1 MADSIKI
8 SALDEADLAQLSL
21 NDQLIVNDAD
31 RTDKQTITHRASLNN
46 ISTFYDS
53 LDHTFTDTVKFTDS
67 VTFTGFAWHQG
78 NATFSEDVLF
88 LDNVRFGSNQNSVN
102 TQIEFSEFVDV
113 VFQGNQNGQTGC
125 NVIFEAGST
134 ITGIELNDLD
144 DVDGTP
150 SDGEALV
157 WNDSSN
163 RWEPSPAGG
172 GVPTPELDY
181 RYLVHVGPEPSNPVA
196 GMLWLRT
203 EGGVRELYVYTAILS
218 ASSTA
223 DWYLTRPDGLLIG
236 DGLPS
241 ARTTTYV
248 PPASEIPQS
257 RISEGTPGEFVAD
270 SNYLYFCVSDNTWI
284 KTLIVPFDEETQVLQ
299 IE

>member
-21 NDQLIVNDAD
+21 NDQLIINDAD

-53 LDHTFTDTVKFTDS
+53 LDHTFSDTVI
-67 VTFTGFAWHQG
+67 FTGVAWHQG
-78 NATFSEDVLF
+78 KVDFSDNVLF
-88 LDNVRFGSNQNSVN
+88 LDSVRFGSNQNSIN
-102 TQIEFSEFVDV
+102 TEIVFSQFVDV
-113 VFQGNQNGQTGC
+113 
-125 NVIFEAGST
+125 IFEGDIEG
-134 ITGIELNDLD
+134 ITLNDLD
-144 DVDGTP
+144 DVGGTP

-157 WNDSSN
+157 WNDSGN
-163 RWEPSPAGG
+163 RWEPGPIAGG
-172 GVPTPELDY
+172 GVPTPELDE
-181 RYLVHVGPEPSNPVA
+181 RYLVHVGTEPSNPVE

-203 EGGVRELYVYTAILS
+203 AGGVRELYVYTTISS
-218 ASSTA
+218 ASSSS